1 MVKSYGYKSPIF
13 VSSNN
18 RTIVYCPIYLTK
30 QIGLRNYTYGYLYN
44 FKNFLK
50 EIKYYGRYNI

>member
-18 RTIVYCPIYLTK
+18 KTIVYCPIYLTK
-30 QIGLRNYTYGYLYN
+30 QIGLRNCTYGYLYN
-44 FKNFLK
+44 FKNFLNALK
-50 EIKYYGRYNI
+50 